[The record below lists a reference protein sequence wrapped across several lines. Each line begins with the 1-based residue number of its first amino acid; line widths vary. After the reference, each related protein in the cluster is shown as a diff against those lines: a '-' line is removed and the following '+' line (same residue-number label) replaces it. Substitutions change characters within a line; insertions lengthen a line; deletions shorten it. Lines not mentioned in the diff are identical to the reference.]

1 MAFHLRGVV
10 THHHL
15 IHGDDQVQHGNTVMV
30 DHSDEFRIELLMLL
44 LLAVSEKFMDPS
56 CGLLFKAQ
64 ILMKNGVN
72 GENELPMGSS
82 QSLDA
87 QPVVFP

>member
-1 MAFHLRGVV
+1 
-10 THHHL
+10 
-15 IHGDDQVQHGNTVMV
+15 MV
-30 DHSDEFRIELLMLL
+30 DHSDEFRIDLHMLL
-44 LLAVSEKFMDPS
+44 LLVVCKKFGDPS

-72 GENELPMGSS
+72 GENELHMGSS